1 MKPRN
6 HVALAPQSGA
16 GRHSTPK
23 DYQRNPKHRLTQE
36 AFQMKL
42 KNTLIDEFE
51 NAFDDFDSDCDPIK
65 YRVIEVTESYR
76 LHITVSPTIPE
87 GHYHLKIESQ
97 WLGAKDP
104 NGLQTRY
111 QVTLSRQNL
120 LNLTETILEATR

>member
-1 MKPRN
+1 
-6 HVALAPQSGA
+6 
-16 GRHSTPK
+16 
-23 DYQRNPKHRLTQE
+23 
-36 AFQMKL
+36 MKL
-42 KNTLIDEFE
+42 KNTLIDDFE
-51 NAFDDFDSDCDPIK
+51 NAFDDFDADHDPIK

-76 LHITVSPTIPE
+76 LHVTVSPSIPE

-104 NGLQTRY
+104 DGLQTRY